1 MKKNLRPS
9 FKALFALIL
18 FLLAMNANSFA
29 QNTTISGQIKTADG
43 DPLVGAA
50 VLVKGTSN
58 GTVTDADGSF
68 TLNNVAKGSTLVV
81 SFVGYISQEVNADG
95 SNLSINLKEDSIWLA
110 IEAALKRLSLFM
122 L

>member
-9 FKALFALIL
+9 FKVLFALIL

-58 GTVTDADGSF
+58 GTVTDANGSF
-68 TLNNVAKGSTLVV
+68 LFNNVAKGS
-81 SFVGYISQEVNADG
+81 FG
-95 SNLSINLKEDSIWLA
+95 
-110 IEAALKRLSLFM
+110 
-122 L
+122 